1 MSEIYDLINFMKNF
15 IPFKNL
21 ISDLMNFQRI
31 KKSKLWTIEILTNNL
46 NTIIDEFIKSDFQKI

>member
-15 IPFKNL
+15 IPFKN
-21 ISDLMNFQRI
+21 IIDDLMNFSRI

-46 NTIIDEFIKSDFQKI
+46 NIMIEEFIKSDF

>member
-15 IPFKNL
+15 FPFKN
-21 ISDLMNFQRI
+21 IIDDLMNFQRI

-46 NTIIDEFIKSDFQKI
+46 NIMIEEFIKSDF